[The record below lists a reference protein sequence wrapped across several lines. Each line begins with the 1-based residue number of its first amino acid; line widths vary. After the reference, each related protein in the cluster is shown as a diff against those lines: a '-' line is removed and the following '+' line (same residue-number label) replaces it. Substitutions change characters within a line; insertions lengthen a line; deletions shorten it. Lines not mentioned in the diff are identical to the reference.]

1 MSAVHGAILLAL
13 EPVFAALFA
22 AWFLQ
27 ERLGKRGL
35 FGGALVL
42 AGIVV
47 SEIRLRP
54 PSSSVGR

>member
-22 AWFLQ
+22 AWLLR
-27 ERLGKRGL
+27 ERLGPRGIV
-35 FGGALVL
+35 GGALVL

-47 SEIRLRP
+47 SEIRL
-54 PSSSVGR
+54 GRRVSREA